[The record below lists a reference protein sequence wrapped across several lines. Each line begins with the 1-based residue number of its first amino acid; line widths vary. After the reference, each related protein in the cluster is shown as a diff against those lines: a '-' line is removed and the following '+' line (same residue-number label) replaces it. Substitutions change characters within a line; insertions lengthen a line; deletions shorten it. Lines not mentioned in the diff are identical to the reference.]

1 MHSNGQN
8 YFKQAINVF
17 TTGGAQQF
25 MSHLTEII
33 ENHKNLEELFS
44 IVKHYGVSAEFV
56 TDALVQRFEQVE
68 SGGENEENTEEE
80 TAYCV
85 EILDTL
91 NQYYARL

>member
-1 MHSNGQN
+1 
-8 YFKQAINVF
+8 
-17 TTGGAQQF
+17 
-25 MSHLTEII
+25 MSQLTEII
-33 ENHKNLEELFS
+33 ENHKNLESLFS

-56 TDALVQRFEQVE
+56 TDALVQRFEQVQNDDQLE
-68 SGGENEENTEEE
+68 QNTPEE